1 MSGRAGAKL
10 TVFLSGQELGM
21 IEQRGP
27 SRYRFAYSTQAL
39 GLGRKGAAILSA
51 SLPLREKSF
60 TPSESAPF
68 FEGLLP
74 EGSVRM
80 AIARKFGLSEEDG
93 FGLLE
98 ALGIDCAGAV
108 VVLPEGEK
116 PSGPGSEGVR
126 ALAADELEALV
137 EDLPRRPLGVS
148 AEPGGMRL
156 SLGGI
161 QDKLVLVRM
170 PSGQFGQPTGGAP
183 STCLLKPDYGRYED
197 LAANESFCMEVAARS
212 GLDTAK
218 TEVIRVGSTPCL
230 YVERFDRRI
239 DESGRV
245 VRIHQEDMCQALGI
259 LPAAK
264 YEANGGPSVAV
275 VMELLKTLEGIQA
288 AVDIRGFAKALLF
301 NFLVGNSDAHGKNFA
316 LLYDPATGV
325 RLAPLYDIVS
335 TAVYPD
341 VTDRMAM
348 KIGGVDD
355 PAAVDLDAWKDLA
368 RESGLGGQLGVLA
381 RAWSAE
387 IRAKAELLRD
397 AAITEGWHRPV
408 IDAIIDVCRERA
420 NRLMYGR

>member
-10 TVFLSGQELGM
+10 TVFLSGQELGT
-21 IEQRGP
+21 IERRGP
-27 SRYRFAYSTQAL
+27 SRYRFAYSPQAL
-39 GLGRKGAAILSA
+39 SSAQQGAAILSA
-51 SLPLREKSF
+51 SLPPGDKPF

-74 EGSVRM
+74 EGSMRM

-108 VVLPEGEK
+108 VVLSEGEE
-116 PSGPGSEGVR
+116 PSRSEGVR
-126 ALAADELEALV
+126 PLAAEELEALV
-137 EDLPRRPLGVS
+137 DDLPRHPLGVS

-156 SLGGI
+156 SLGGV
-161 QDKLVLVRM
+161 QDKLVLVRT

-183 STCLLKPDYGRYED
+183 STCLLKPDYGHYED
-197 LAANESFCMEVAARS
+197 LATNESFCMAVASRS
-212 GLDTAK
+212 GLDAAK
-218 TEVIRVGSTPCL
+218 AEVIRVGSTPCL

-239 DESGRV
+239 DGSGRI

-264 YEANGGPSVAV
+264 YEANGGPSVAAV
-275 VMELLKTLEGIQA
+275 VDLLRTLGGIQA
-288 AVDIRGFAKALLF
+288 AVDIRGFVKALLF
-301 NFLVGNSDAHGKNFA
+301 NFLLGNSDAHGKNFA
-316 LLYDPATGV
+316 LLYDPERGV
-325 RLAPLYDIVS
+325 RLAPIYDIVS

-355 PAAVDLDAWKDLA
+355 PATVDLVAWKELA

-381 RAWSAE
+381 RVWSAE

-397 AAITEGWHRPV
+397 AAIAEGWHRPV
-408 IDAIIDVCRERA
+408 IDAIVDVCRERA
-420 NRLMYGR
+420 NRLMYAR